1 METEKRKKFLVDFS
15 YITIVGILIF
25 LAAKFLIGYLLPF
38 VIATVIAFLMQKP
51 AEVVSDRLHIK
62 KQIIA
67 AVFSVAV
74 YFVIAIALVFLIYRL
89 TVALGFFSS
98 TLPELFDKA
107 VILFDSLNGKISNI
121 FSDNYN
127 PHLKGFWNSI
137 LERSADFL
145 SGFVS
150 LLLTG
155 IAKGTPSFLFSS
167 VVALVASCY
176 IAKDFD
182 RLIRFVKE
190 IIGQRMAKNA
200 VKIKSILLESVF
212 KLLKGYL
219 ILSVLTYFEILIGLL
234 VLRVKYAYL
243 IALFVALVDILPVL
257 GTGTVLIPWA
267 VVSALLGDIS
277 LGIGL
282 AVLYVL
288 VVLVRNF
295 SEPKIIGTQ
304 MGINPLFTL
313 IAMFVGLKLFGVV
326 GLFAFPVILI
336 VVIKYYRE

>member
-1 METEKRKKFLVDFS
+1 MEIEKRKKFLIDFS

-25 LAAKFLIGYLLPF
+25 LAAKFLIVYLLPF

-51 AEVVSDRLHIK
+51 SEVVSDRLHIK

-74 YFVIAIALVFLIYRL
+74 YFVIAIALGFLIYRL
-89 TVALGFFSS
+89 TVALGFFLS

-107 VILFDSLNGKISNI
+107 VILFDSLNSKISNI
-121 FSDNYN
+121 FSDKYN
-127 PHLKGFWNSI
+127 PHLKGFWNSV

-145 SGFVS
+145 SEFVS
-150 LLLTG
+150 SLLTG

-190 IIGQRMAKNA
+190 VIGPRMAKNA

-267 VVSALLGDIS
+267 VVSALLGDIP

-304 MGINPLFTL
+304 IGINPLFTL
-313 IAMFVGLKLFGVV
+313 IAMFVGLKLFGFV